1 MTGRTRVAVHGG
13 VATLAAASAL
23 GSVFD
28 GLGWLLPVTGVV
40 IVVVLANELVRWSPL
55 PSALGPLLAAIGVT
69 GYVTW
74 LYGGGTAHAKV
85 IPTSR
90 SLRVLGDTARDG
102 FHDMRTLG
110 TPVPTH
116 HGLVLMAVVGVAGVA
131 LIVDLFA
138 VTMRRAALAGLP
150 LLTIFALC
158 TSVAKHGA
166 GWIPFVIGTAGY
178 LWLLLADSRDRLAR
192 WGRPLGFDR
201 DARPHFSWSDTEVM
215 PSPLSVMGRRIGLAA
230 IAVGVIV
237 PLAIPGLRGGV
248 PHGGGDG
255 FGFGGNG
262 SSSAVTLNP
271 IVTIRAQLTATRSQ
285 NVLSVQTDDQT
296 PGYLRL
302 TALDQF
308 DGTAFSPSTLEQP
321 AEAQVSRG
329 IDAPAVEGSSHTTQI
344 AVQGLQVHWL
354 PLPTQVISVDVP
366 GDWRY
371 DRGSNTVFSARSDTN
386 GLSYSAS
393 SIRPNPS
400 AAALEQATTTDPS
413 FQKFTN
419 LPTIPQ
425 DVKTLT
431 THVTESAATPFDKA
445 VAIQRFLTSSPFV
458 YDINVQASAGTNALE
473 DFLLKTHRGF
483 CQQYASA
490 MAVMARLVNIPSRVA
505 VGFTAGVK
513 QPDGRWLV
521 TTHDAH
527 AWPELYFSGFG
538 WLPFEPTPRADGQAV
553 APDYTI
559 TTVPTTPDGG
569 AKGGKNGSGSTAR
582 SQPAKSK
589 NVRLDETADAN
600 TGNAA
605 PGPAATTPSS
615 HSGRRLAGY
624 IAAGLLALLL
634 VSPSIVRGVTRRRR
648 WRHATTAAERA
659 TAAWAELRASAIDA
673 RAGWVDDLTPRATAR
688 VLRAEAGGLATSE
701 IRALDRLVD
710 AVQQAW
716 YSSGRSPA
724 GTDGLQDDV
733 EAIRT
738 AMLAD
743 STFAERFVLRAWPR
757 STLRAAREATS
768 RVGEILDA
776 FDMGAARLRARMGF
790 GTSAG

>member
-13 VATLAAASAL
+13 VATLAAATAL
-23 GSVFD
+23 GSVFH
-28 GLGWLLPVTGVV
+28 GLGWLFPVIGVV
-40 IVVVLANELVRWSPL
+40 VVVVAANELVRWSPL
-55 PSALGPLLAAIGVT
+55 PSGLGPLVAAAGVT

-74 LYGGGTAHAKV
+74 LYAGASAHGRV
-85 IPTSR
+85 IPSGR
-90 SLRVLGDTARDG
+90 SLQVLGDTARAG

-131 LIVDLFA
+131 LVVDLFA

-158 TSVAKHGA
+158 TSVARHGA
-166 GWIPFVIGTAGY
+166 GWIPFVIGTTGY

-201 DARPHFSWSDTEVM
+201 EARPHFTWSDQEVM

-248 PHGGGDG
+248 PHRGTNG
-255 FGFGGNG
+255 FGFGSG
-262 SSSAVTLNP
+262 SSQAVTLNP
-271 IVTIRAQLTATRSQ
+271 IVMIGAQLSAARSQ
-285 NVLSVQTDDQT
+285 NVMSVQTTDPN

-302 TALDQF
+302 TALDRF
-308 DGTAFSPSTLEQP
+308 DGNAFSPSTLEAP

-329 IDAPAVEGSSHTTQI
+329 ISAPAVDGSHQQTQI

-354 PLPTQVISVDVP
+354 PLPTQVEAVDVP

-371 DRGSNTVFSARSDTN
+371 DPRANTVFSARSDTN
-386 GLSYSAS
+386 GLSYSID
-393 SIRPNPS
+393 SIRPNPT
-400 AAALEQATTTDPS
+400 AAALELATSSDPAMQA
-413 FQKFTN
+413 FTA

-425 DVKTLT
+425 DVKDLT
-431 THVTESAATPFDKA
+431 AQVTQSALTPFDKA
-445 VAIQRFLTSSPFV
+445 LAIQRYLNSSPFI
-458 YDINVQASAGTNALE
+458 YDVNVQANGGTNALE
-473 DFLLKTHRGF
+473 NFLLVTHRGF

-505 VGFTAGVK
+505 VGFTPGVR
-513 QPDGRWLV
+513 QSDGRYLV

-553 APDYTI
+553 VPDYTI
-559 TTVPTTPDGG
+559 TTAPTPGKDGNNGG
-569 AKGGKNGSGSTAR
+569 ANGNGSKTHTQPAR
-582 SQPAKSK
+582 SK
-589 NVRLDETADAN
+589 NQRFDDNADAN
-600 TGNAA
+600 AGNAPA
-605 PGPAATTPSS
+605 GPAATSPTGHPN
-615 HSGRRLAGY
+615 RWLAGY
-624 IAAGLLALLL
+624 VALAILGILLLA
-634 VSPSIVRGVTRRRR
+634 PSIVRNLTRRRR
-648 WRHATTAAERA
+648 WRNATTAAERA

-673 RAGWVDDLTPRATAR
+673 RAGWIDDLTPRATAR
-688 VLRAEAGGLATSE
+688 VLRAEAGGLATAE
-701 IRALDRLVD
+701 LRALDRLVD

-724 GTDGLQDDV
+724 GTDRLQDDV
-733 EAIRT
+733 ESIRA
-738 AMLAD
+738 AMLAE
-743 STFAERFVLRAWPR
+743 STFGERFVLRAWPR

-768 RVGEILDA
+768 RVGELLDA
-776 FDMGAARLRARMGF
+776 FDMGAARLRARIRF